1 MDGTARFNVDA
12 LRLARRPAGT
22 ARSVPPR
29 HSAGE
34 RFLKGPVPLAWLSRT
49 SQLPGKALAVAL
61 AIWYVAGLERS
72 GTVRLTT
79 STLREFN
86 VGRKAAYRGLAA
98 LERAGLVQVERK
110 RGRCPKVTITHWR
123 TQANAS

>member
-1 MDGTARFNVDA
+1 
-12 LRLARRPAGT
+12 
-22 ARSVPPR
+22 
-29 HSAGE
+29 
-34 RFLKGPVPLAWLSRT
+34 VPLAWLSRA
-49 SQLPGKALAVAL
+49 SRLPGKALAVAL

-110 RGRCPKVTITHWR
+110 RGRCPGVTITHRR
-123 TQANAS
+123 TQAAAS